1 MFASQSTATREIVG
15 TASISSS
22 ICLPPN
28 SGISRKNPVT
38 LPPGRATLL
47 TNPLATGSDSKSDA
61 DDWNRARRFHRGADR
76 IRVARENDVALER
89 DKLARDFVKLVERRP
104 GKPRFQQHIL
114 AVDISSLAQA
124 LHESL
129 KVLAAD
135 IVDDPDPRK
144 LASRLL
150 RTRRERPR
158 RSAA

>member
-1 MFASQSTATREIVG
+1 VVE
-15 TASISSS
+15 
-22 ICLPPN
+22 
-28 SGISRKNPVT
+28 
-38 LPPGRATLL
+38 LL
-47 TNPLATGSDSKSDA
+47 DLGAARLTQLDQPACHRIGFQVDA